1 MLKKKEKEQSHAES
15 VLKCIG
21 FWQMVSSINVTGT
34 REGQWYNESEDL
46 IRTAFEFLKH
56 HFSGKPS
63 IFAS

>member
-1 MLKKKEKEQSHAES
+1 
-15 VLKCIG
+15 
-21 FWQMVSSINVTGT
+21 MVSSINVTGT